1 MKRSLALLFVFVLS
15 IQTVSLAGIGADK
28 TAYVGGT
35 ENEVPQGKEGA
46 ASTGNEKEFVFDY
59 TDGQL
64 IIPYDQVNDLEYG
77 QDAGRRVRLAS
88 AVNPFLLLSKKK
100 KHFLTIGWKDE
111 QGKQH
116 AAVFELGKAVI
127 RTTIVTLE
135 AKTGKKVDYQ
145 DEEARKSGLGGM

>member
-1 MKRSLALLFVFVLS
+1 MKRSRALLFVAFFALEVMAW
-15 IQTVSLAGIGADK
+15 AGLGPDK
-28 TAYVGGT
+28 SAYVGGT
-35 ENEVPQGKEGA
+35 ENDIRQGTEGA
-46 ASTGNEKEFVFDY
+46 ASTGNEKEFVFEY

-64 IIPYDQVNDLEYG
+64 IIPYEQINDLEYG
-77 QDAGRRVRLAS
+77 QDAGRRIRLAT
-88 AVNPFLLLSKKK
+88 AVNPFLLFSKKK
-100 KHFLTIGWKDE
+100 KHFLTIGWKDD

-145 DEEARKSGLGGM
+145 DEEARKSGLGGI